1 MHIEYRAFHE
11 ELEGLR
17 HSDEDVRKLYLG
29 VLENALTRLQ
39 EALPQEIREKT
50 HSREK
55 LHIMIG
61 LMENYCH
68 TYMEGLL
75 TKKELKYM
83 RGKVIRIIQKELWEE
98 EGNEV

>member
-1 MHIEYRAFHE
+1 MGFTQRITDKEIIQERA
-11 ELEGLR
+11 L
-17 HSDEDVRKLYLG
+17 K
-29 VLENALTRLQ
+29 T
-39 EALPQEIREKT
+39 REKP

-83 RGKVIRIIQKELWEE
+83 RGKVIRIIQKELWKEE
-98 EGNEV
+98 

>member
-1 MHIEYRAFHE
+1 MEITQRITEKEIVQERA
-11 ELEGLR
+11 L
-17 HSDEDVRKLYLG
+17 K
-29 VLENALTRLQ
+29 TREKILLA
-39 EALPQEIREKT
+39 ALPQENREKL

-98 EGNEV
+98 M